1 MAERRVFRD
10 PAAVARAAAQT
21 VAAAAA
27 RAIAGRGVFRI
38 GLSGGRTP
46 ELLYRLLASPEFRDR
61 VDWPRVHA
69 LFADERDAPP
79 TEPESNYW
87 WIRKLLL
94 ERVGVP
100 PGSVHRMKA
109 DAVDLDQAA
118 RDYEPAVSEPIDL
131 LVLGLGEDG
140 HTASLFPGSPAL
152 DVEDAWVAWS
162 PPGVLPPPVDRIT
175 LTYPVLNAARRV
187 AFLVA
192 GENKAA
198 ALRDVLEGHAT
209 RHIRPAAGIRPTN
222 GTIAWFVDEGAAGR

>member
-140 HTASLFPGSPAL
+140 HTASLFPGSPL
-152 DVEDAWVAWS
+152 LEEGGRRVAAVHDS
-162 PPGVLPPPVDRIT
+162 PEPPPRRIT
-175 LTYPVLNAARRV
+175 LTPRAIAEAREVLVLATGAGKASAVGRALARE
-187 AFLVA
+187 
-192 GENKAA
+192 GETRACPARLLRDGEWLLDEAA
-198 ALRDVLEGHAT
+198 AG
-209 RHIRPAAGIRPTN
+209 
-222 GTIAWFVDEGAAGR
+222 